1 MQNPQSQY
9 KFKATITFVDNFW
22 LKVETDPYTNSFIR
36 KYFTVTKEGAWFA
49 PSYRTGQWDGNIY
62 FYTAANK
69 LPIGLLKELVDFLN
83 LNNIDVYYTN
93 ARQTLQPQTPIVG
106 SDFLPNLTLRPYQ
119 IEGINICLKEGMGI
133 VKVATG
139 GGKTVM
145 ICAVLK
151 AYNPILGLIVAN
163 QINLVMQ
170 MRDRL
175 ISYGFDQS
183 KIGIIYGG
191 QKDYKDKQFVFSTIQ
206 SIMNY
211 PEIYKY
217 AEVLIVDECFDKDT
231 RILLPDNK
239 CVRIK
244 DIYEN
249 ESIDSVISY
258 NHEKNIYEPKKVIHR
273 FRKENL
279 YKWYFIK
286 IKSENNKITTLKVTE
301 NHKIWT
307 ADGYKT
313 VKDLKLSDILKFNT
327 SDPKLYNICKV
338 CGKLVKYIGFHNYT
352 EHPTEE
358 QKKIKDKS
366 YDNRSKNDKWKTSL
380 SSHMKKI
387 RSRNNED
394 EKARCKKIIIGNKKY
409 WNENPNKV
417 LERKKNF
424 INAPRYN
431 KYKNNKLEQSIID
444 LQIPEIKFTGNGKC
458 FIELNFY
465 NYKKKC
471 FQKDKNPDFIIKN
484 EKKVIETV
492 NSTYWHN
499 EEEINEI
506 INKYNE
512 NGYKCL
518 FLRDVL
524 DFDKIKDRYILKEES
539 KNRLLK
545 FVYNHEAHIVPV
557 TKWKKPYITKKIGSD
572 KYQYNIEVEDNHN
585 YFANNVL
592 VSNCKHSEA
601 ATYAELSKKTGAL
614 VKLGFDATPFTYD
627 DRCTDMTVK
636 KSIGDIIYE
645 KTTRDL
651 IDLGHL
657 VRPLIA
663 MMKINNEKTSCDYK
677 TAYKN
682 LIVNNTKR
690 NLLIKNIVKKEN
702 GRILIL
708 IHHIEHGKNLMK
720 LIPDATFLWGEI
732 DSMERYNELQN
743 FINSNE
749 KYVLIG
755 STIFDEGIDFEKGI
769 DAIIIASA
777 GKSFRKTVQRL
788 GRALRPNKKGY
799 VNVYDFNDNGSKYL
813 KEHSEQRKNIY
824 EAEGHTVIQQS

>member
-1 MQNPQSQY
+1 LQNSSY
-9 KFKATITFVDNFW
+9 RFKATITFVDNFW
-22 LKVETDPYTNSFIR
+22 LKIETDPYTNSFIR
-36 KYFTVTKEGAWFA
+36 KYFTVVKEGAWFA

-69 LPIGLLKELVDFLN
+69 LPLGLLKELVDFLN
-83 LNNIDVYYTN
+83 LNNIDIVFTN
-93 ARQTLQPQTPIVG
+93 ARTTLQPKIQEVPK
-106 SDFLPNLTLRPYQ
+106 DFLPNITLRPYQ
-119 IEGINICLKEGMGI
+119 IEAVNTCLKEGMGI

-175 ISYGFDQS
+175 ISYGFDRS
-183 KIGIIYGG
+183 KIGIIYGNE
-191 QKDYKDKQFVFSTIQ
+191 KDYKGKQFVFSTIQ

-231 RILLPDNK
+231 KILLPENK
-239 CVRIK
+239 HVTIK
-244 DIYEN
+244 EIYEN
-249 ESIDSVISY
+249 KQIEYVMSY
-258 NHEKNIYEPKKVIHR
+258 NNEKNIYEQKKILNR
-273 FRKENL
+273 FKKENTN
-279 YKWYFIK
+279 KWCFIK
-286 IKSENNKITTLKVTE
+286 IKAENGLVTTLKVTE

-307 ADGYKT
+307 ENGYKA
-313 VKDLKLSDILKFNT
+313 VKDLIISDVLKINT
-327 SDPKLYNICKV
+327 SKPKNYQICKL
-338 CGKLVKYIGFHNYT
+338 CGKLIKSKALVYHKFSSHCSR
-352 EHPTEE
+352 EE
-358 QKKIKDKS
+358 KLRRLNK
-366 YDNRSKNDKWKTSL
+366 RSNNQSWKNNLSL
-380 SSHMKKI
+380 HMKKERAKI
-387 RSRNNED
+387 DDYKRV
-394 EKARCKKIIIGNKKY
+394 EKQKIGLKKFY
-409 WNENPNKV
+409 EENPEK
-417 LERKKNF
+417 LSERKRNF
-424 INAPRYN
+424 INAPKKNRWG
-431 KYKNNKLEQSIID
+431 NNKLEQSIID
-444 LQIPEIKFTGNGKC
+444 LKIPEIEFTGNGK
-458 FIELNFY
+458 FFVELNFY
-465 NYKKKC
+465 NYKKKH
-471 FQKDKNPDFIIKN
+471 FQKDKNPDFIIRN

-506 INKYNE
+506 IKKYNE
-512 NGYKCL
+512 KGYKCL
-518 FLRDVL
+518 FLRDVS

-545 FVYNHEAHIVPV
+545 FIYNHEASIIPV

-627 DRCTDMTVK
+627 DRCTDLTVK

-645 KTTRDL
+645 KTTIDL

-663 MMKINNEKTSCDYK
+663 MIKIDNEKTSVDYK

-682 LIVNNTKR
+682 LIVNNDKR
-690 NLLIKNIVKKEN
+690 NRIIKNIVNKEN
-702 GRILIL
+702 GKILIL
-708 IHHIEHGKNLMK
+708 IHHIDHGKALKK
-720 LIPDATFLWGEI
+720 LIPEATFLWGEI
-732 DSMERYNELQN
+732 DSIERYNELQN

-777 GKSFRKTVQRL
+777 GKSFRKVIQRL
-788 GRALRPNKKGY
+788 GRALRPNKKGH
-799 VNVYDFNDNGSKYL
+799 VNVYDFNDEGSKYL
-813 KEHSEQRKNIY
+813 KEHSKTRKNIY
-824 EAEGHTVIQQS
+824 ENEGHTVVITE